1 LATCELGDQ
10 VGTGPWQRPT
20 ADRASA
26 VERLLAWL
34 HASGARFPGLTVRAE
49 DHGQRGAFATRR
61 IRAGE
66 PALAVPHRML
76 VTHTRA
82 LASPIGRALR
92 RAGIDPADSHT
103 YLAAFLIMEARDPRS
118 AWRPYL
124 DALPVSYAHMPCF
137 FDAAT
142 LELLTGTTAVGRI
155 ERQRRD
161 LARCFARFRT
171 VPELAD
177 VSWDELVWG
186 RFTVLT
192 RVFRVT
198 IDDEHLDALVPL
210 ADLLNH
216 AARPEVDWGSDDLR
230 HAFVATLLDD
240 VAAGAPVHDSYG
252 AKSNARF
259 LTNYGFCL
267 DDNDADETVLPL
279 RAPRDREATSFVIQR
294 SYGDPDVQRMFAYAR
309 LSVADRGELAI
320 DGSRDRD
327 DVPPIT
333 SRNERAA
340 LELVA
345 EACARRLAALPGT
358 IAEDDALLTER
369 ELPQAARQC
378 VTVRRGE
385 KRVLAAFCELAR
397 EMVPLLDMP
406 LPRFVRAAVE
416 ARPTSQLAHEYLAH
430 MISSL

>member
-1 LATCELGDQ
+1 MATRELGDQ
-10 VGTGPWQRPT
+10 VGTGLLQRPT
-20 ADRASA
+20 AGRAHA

-34 HASGARFPGLTVRAE
+34 HQGGARFPGLAVRTE
-49 DHGQRGAFATRR
+49 DSGQRGAFSTRQ

-66 PALAVPHRML
+66 PALVVPHRML

-82 LASPIGRALR
+82 LASPIGRALQ

-118 AWRPYL
+118 AWRAYL
-124 DALPVSYAHMPCF
+124 DALPASYAHMPCF

-142 LELLTGTTAVGRI
+142 LELLDGTTAAGRI

-161 LARCFARFRT
+161 LARCFARLRT
-171 VPELAD
+171 LPELAD

-186 RFTVLT
+186 RLTVLT

-198 IDDEHLDALVPL
+198 IHDETVDALVPL

-216 AARPEVDWGSDDLR
+216 AARPEVEWGGDDLGR
-230 HAFVATLLDD
+230 AFVATMLDD
-240 VAAGAPVHDSYG
+240 VAAGAPVRDSYG

-259 LTNYGFCL
+259 LANYGFCL
-267 DDNDADETVLPL
+267 DDNDADETLLPL
-279 RAPRDREATSFVIQR
+279 RAPCDREATSFVITR
-294 SYGDPDVQRMFAYAR
+294 AYGDRDVQRMFAYAR
-309 LSVADRGELAI
+309 LSVADRGELLI

-345 EACARRLAALPGT
+345 EACAHRLAALPGT
-358 IAEDDALLTER
+358 IAEDDALLAER
-369 ELPQAARQC
+369 ELPRAARQC

-397 EMVPLLDMP
+397 EMVPLLGMP
-406 LPRFVRAAVE
+406 LPRFVRAAAV
-416 ARPTSQLAHEYLAH
+416 ARPASPLAPGYLAH
-430 MISSL
+430 VISSL